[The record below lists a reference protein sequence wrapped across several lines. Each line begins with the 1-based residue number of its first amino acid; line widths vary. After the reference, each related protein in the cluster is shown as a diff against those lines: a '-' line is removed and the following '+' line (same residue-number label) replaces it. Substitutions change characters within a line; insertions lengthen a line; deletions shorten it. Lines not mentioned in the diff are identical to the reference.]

1 VPAARTAAVE
11 RSSRWADG
19 VDVAELSRLA
29 GTDVA
34 LIGHTRLGEGGEMAR
49 LAATPSRK
57 RLVPRAAL
65 VALIALLGLLVA
77 GPADAQRARH
87 VTINVE
93 DTFVDDFWTETCGTT
108 VVISVE
114 GTLHVTLLYN
124 REGLIVKEID
134 PSSGLTV
141 TFSARQTGNSFSF
154 PTNTAIFD
162 YGAGAE
168 VGSTFTAKFVGLG
181 GHVPGVIAS
190 DAGQVIV
197 TGGVVEGF
205 DEFGIPLLNFEN
217 AEVVV
222 EHGNFE
228 SQEDIAAAICGTLTA

>member
-1 VPAARTAAVE
+1 
-11 RSSRWADG
+11 
-19 VDVAELSRLA
+19 
-29 GTDVA
+29 
-34 LIGHTRLGEGGEMAR
+34 MAP

-77 GPADAQRARH
+77 APADAQRARH

-93 DTFVDDFWTETCGTT
+93 DTFEDDFWTETCGTT

-124 REGLIVKEID
+124 EEGLIEEEIN

-141 TFSARQTGNSFSF
+141 TFSAPLTGNSFSF
-154 PTNTAIFD
+154 PNNTAIFD

-168 VGSTFTAKFVGLG
+168 VGSTFTATIVGLF
-181 GHVPGVIAS
+181 GHVPGLIAS
-190 DAGQVIV
+190 DAGQLIFS
-197 TGGVVEGF
+197 GVVVGF
-205 DEFGIPLLNFEN
+205 DGFEIPIVEFTELL
-217 AEVVV
+217 VV
-222 EHGNFE
+222 HGNFQ
-228 SQEDIAAAICGTLTA
+228 SQEDINAAVCGALTS

>member
-1 VPAARTAAVE
+1 MALPATTRT
-11 RSSRWADG
+11 
-19 VDVAELSRLA
+19 
-29 GTDVA
+29 
-34 LIGHTRLGEGGEMAR
+34 
-49 LAATPSRK
+49 RK

-77 GPADAQRARH
+77 APADAQRARH

-93 DTFVDDFWTETCGTT
+93 DTFEDDFWTETCGTT

-124 REGLIVKEID
+124 KEGLIVKEID

-141 TFSARQTGNSFSF
+141 TFSAPLTGNSFSF
-154 PTNTAIFD
+154 PSNTAIFD

-168 VGSTFTAKFVGLG
+168 VGSTFTLKLLGLR

-190 DAGQVIV
+190 DAGLVIV
-197 TGGVVEGF
+197 AGGVVSGF
-205 DEFGIPLLNFEN
+205 DEFGIPLLDFEN
-217 AEVVV
+217 AEAVV
-222 EHGNFE
+222 EHGNSE
-228 SQEDIAAAICGTLTA
+228 SQEDINAAVCGALTA

>member
-1 VPAARTAAVE
+1 M
-11 RSSRWADG
+11 
-19 VDVAELSRLA
+19 
-29 GTDVA
+29 A
-34 LIGHTRLGEGGEMAR
+34 L
-49 LAATPSRK
+49 LAATRRK
-57 RLVPRAAL
+57 TPMLRTAL

-77 GPADAQRARH
+77 APADAQPVRH

-124 REGLIVKEID
+124 EEGLIVKEID

-141 TFSARQTGNSFSF
+141 TFSAPLTGNSFSF

-168 VGSTFTAKFVGLG
+168 IGSAFTAKFVGLG
-181 GHVPGVIAS
+181 GHVPGSIAS
-190 DAGQVIV
+190 DAGQIIV
-197 TGGVVEGF
+197 TGGVVSGF
-205 DEFGIPLLNFEN
+205 DEFGIPLLDFEN
-217 AEVVV
+217 AEVLV
-222 EHGNFE
+222 EHGNFQ
-228 SQEDIAAAICGTLTA
+228 SQEDINAAVCGALTA